1 MGIGSGFFEDLK
13 KAKNLWFRVFQNPKK
28 HGGFH
33 EITGKEI

>member
-1 MGIGSGFFEDLK
+1 MGIGSGFLK
-13 KAKNLWFRVFQNPKK
+13 LWFRVFQNPKKK